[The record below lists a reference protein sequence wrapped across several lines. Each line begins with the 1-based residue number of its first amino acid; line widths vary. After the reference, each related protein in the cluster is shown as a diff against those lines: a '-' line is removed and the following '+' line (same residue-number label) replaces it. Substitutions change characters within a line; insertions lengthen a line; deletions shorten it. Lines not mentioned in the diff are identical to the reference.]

1 MDENQSFPAWPA
13 SQWRIIV
20 SPPAAGAWNMAVDE
34 AILDHVG
41 AGLSLPT
48 LRLYTWQPGCLSLGF
63 SQPISHV
70 NQLAV
75 HQHGWH
81 LVRRPTGGQAVLH
94 IDELTYAVIAPL
106 DEPRVKGSVLTAY
119 RHLSLGLLAALR
131 KLGLQP
137 AADSIYAQEQ
147 ENPRDPAC
155 FQNPSNYEITVNGY
169 KLVGSAQARRVDG
182 VLQHGSIPLF
192 GDITRIL
199 ICLSHVQNLTSA
211 QEQLRRHAANLE
223 SILGKAPDLT
233 AVQTALMEGFAS
245 ALNINFTSP
254 QNLTNSEKVRSEE
267 LMRTKYQS
275 DLWTARI
282 E

>member
-1 MDENQSFPAWPA
+1 MDGNNSTLTWSA
-13 SQWRIIV
+13 SQWRLIL
-20 SPPAAGAWNMAVDE
+20 SPPATGAWNMAVDE

-63 SQPISHV
+63 SQPVSHA
-70 NQLAV
+70 NQQALQ
-75 HQHGWH
+75 QHGWH

-119 RHLSLGLLAALR
+119 RNIALALLAALR

-137 AADSIYAQEQ
+137 AADSVYAQEQ
-147 ENPRDPAC
+147 ENSRDPAC
-155 FQNPSNYEITVNGY
+155 FQNPSNYEITVKGY
-169 KLVGSAQARRVDG
+169 KLVGSAQARRADG
-182 VLQHGSIPLF
+182 VLQHGSIPIF
-192 GDITRIL
+192 GEITRVL
-199 ICLSHVQNLTSA
+199 FCLSRVQNLSAA

-233 AVQTALMEGFAS
+233 AVQAALVEGFAS
-245 ALNINFTSP
+245 ALNLNFTPP
-254 QNLTNSEKVRSEE
+254 QTLTRREEIRAEE
-267 LMRTKYQS
+267 LARTKYQS
-275 DLWTARI
+275 DRWTARV
-282 E
+282 